1 MKLKTSNDTYD
12 IADVNYVNGKLNI
25 DFTDKTCEELQAIFS
40 DKGSIA
46 TLKVYTDTDD
56 LTSVIPGYAVLEQIT
71 LVDDIKT
78 VILAKETDDT
88 EARITALSVSAEAT
102 AETAEE
108 NTTNIES
115 LKADVDYIA
124 MSMEVTLDE

>member
-1 MKLKTSNDTYD
+1 MKLETSNDTCD
-12 IADVNYVNGKLNI
+12 ISDVNYIDGKLNI
-25 DFTDKTCEELQAIFS
+25 AFTDKTCEELQTIFS

-46 TLKVYTDTDD
+46 TMKILTDADK
-56 LTSVIPGYAVLEQIT
+56 LTSVIPGYVVLEQIT
-71 LVDDIKT
+71 LADDTKT
-78 VILAKETDDT
+78 VILGKETDDT

-102 AETAEE
+102 AEMAEE

>member
-12 IADVNYVNGKLNI
+12 IVGVNYINGKLNI

-40 DKGSIA
+40 DKDSIA
-46 TLKVYTDTDD
+46 TLKVYTDADE
-56 LTSVIPGYAVLEQIT
+56 LTSVIPGYVALEQIT
-71 LVDDIKT
+71 LVDDIKA

-88 EARITALSVSAEAT
+88 EARITALSASAEAT
-102 AETAEE
+102 SETVEE

-124 MSMEVTLDE
+124 MSVEVTLDE

>member
-1 MKLKTSNDTYD
+1 MKLTTSHDTYD

-56 LTSVIPGYAVLEQIT
+56 LTSVIPGYVVLEQIT

-88 EARITALSVSAEAT
+88 EARITELSASAEAT